1 MYRKKLLTFL
11 VCVITISFNSFEA
24 FAQKKLA
31 IGFDG
36 GSTGIG
42 GEIIYRLNDRLNVR
56 AGYHTLNYNATGDYD
71 EFEVGIDYDGTLET
85 SNFSAFVDFYPFK
98 KFFKLS
104 LGAYSMNWEVNGTA
118 IPNESYDFEERT
130 FEPERLGTITTDVV
144 YPEGIAPYLG
154 FGFGNQVAS
163 GIPLKLIL
171 DIGMIRTGAPEISM
185 TGTGLIAAT
194 ADNQNNLQDGLN
206 EFEWYP
212 VVKLGLSF
220 GFLNAK

>member
-1 MYRKKLLTFL
+1 MRNTLLSSILGL
-11 VCVITISFNSFEA
+11 VLVFSFSFESY
-24 FAQKKLA
+24 AQKKIA
-31 IGFDG
+31 IGVDG

-42 GEIIYRLNDRLNVR
+42 GELIYRLNDRLNVR
-56 AGYHTLNYNATGDYD
+56 AGYHTLNYTATGDYG

-85 SNFSAFVDFYPFK
+85 SNFSAFVDFYPFR

-104 LGAYSMNWEVNGTA
+104 VGAYSMNWEVNGIA

-194 ADNQNNLQDGLN
+194 ADNQNNLQEGLN

-220 GFLNAK
+220 GFLSAK